1 MTTNLVSLPEQL
13 VPQFQIANPAQRQ
26 THELMSWPACFA
38 AVKAG
43 NKPFDVR
50 EKDQNFLLG
59 DILVLREFDP
69 DSGEYTGQTI
79 NRWVSY
85 VLEGG
90 LFGIQPGWCV
100 LGFSDQ
106 PPIPA
111 GITDIRLW

>member
-1 MTTNLVSLPEQL
+1 MTTNLAFAEQF
-13 VPQFQIANPAQRQ
+13 VPQFQISNPTQHQ
-26 THELMSWPACFA
+26 THELKIWPSCFA

-50 EKDQNFLLG
+50 ENDRSFQVGDLL
-59 DILVLREFDP
+59 LLREVEPENEQF
-69 DSGEYTGQTI
+69 TGRTI
-79 NRWVSY
+79 TRWISY
-85 VLEGG
+85 VLQGG
-90 LFGIQPGWCV
+90 TFGIQPDWCV